1 MRTLILS
8 EKGGVGKSFV
18 SANVIASAMYVAT
31 KKKVKLGEVDASN
44 FTTEF
49 YSKSNIVDG
58 ETIQIQLDARKVR
71 DDEFMAFLEGDS
83 TVEDTVDEKNI
94 YAEVENAVNTIIK
107 NGYQVVDVGAN
118 ATVVFRDTLI
128 RKELLKY
135 FQYIFLVSSPNV
147 NEIAMAVKNYEIL
160 RENHYLQDRI
170 FFIVNKYTDAIRSK
184 LEKFDYINE
193 DNLIKIREMGEYNT
207 RIMSARVTI
216 MDVINTYKEED
227 LRKELDKA
235 IREMKTDEIEKISS
249 RIDLLNKAKL
259 FYYNNDFK
267 KLVNLFKGGAK

>member
-18 SANVIASAMYVAT
+18 SANVIASAMYVST
-31 KKKVKLGEVDASN
+31 KKKVKLCEVDASN
-44 FTTEF
+44 FTTVF
-49 YSKSNIVDG
+49 YSKSQIVDG
-58 ETIQIQLDARKVR
+58 ETIQIQLGARKVR
-71 DDEFMAFLEGDS
+71 DDEFMAFLESDS

-94 YAEVENAVNTIIK
+94 YAEVENAINTIIQ

-135 FQYIFLVSSPNV
+135 FQYIFLVSSSNV

-160 RENHYLQDRI
+160 TENNYPQDRI
-170 FFIVNKYTDAIRSK
+170 FFVVNKYTDAIRSK
-184 LEKFDYINE
+184 LEKFDYIND
-193 DNLIKIREMGEYNT
+193 DNLIKIREMAEYNT
-207 RIMSARVTI
+207 RIMPAKVTI
-216 MDVINTYKEED
+216 MDVINTYKEEE
-227 LRKELDKA
+227 LRRELDKA
-235 IREMKTDEIEKISS
+235 IREMKTDEIEKISN

-267 KLVNLFKGGAK
+267 KLVNMFKGGVK